1 VKTTPFFLSR
11 FRTWIQDLKVALRG
25 FIEAFGLEEALG
37 SLTSPSAIN
46 NAHRRAPTSRFSL
59 TFSTGNVKMLFDPHF
74 VFAKGMVA
82 MWRWLL
88 FGTVVSAGLVLT
100 SGADS
105 QTPPKHATTRKVQF
119 ARDILPIF
127 SANCLVC
134 HGQDEK
140 ARKAG
145 LRLDLAE
152 TATRTLKSGARA
164 IVPGNAK
171 ASELIARV
179 NAPDEER
186 MPPPKSHKELKASE
200 KELLKRWIVEGAEY
214 QPHWAFV
221 APKRPP
227 LLQTKNKTWPRNAI
241 DSFVLARLEA
251 EGLQPAPEADRYT
264 LARRVAIDLTGL
276 PPTIA
281 MVDRFV
287 ADSRPDAYEKY
298 VDEVL
303 QLPGYGERWAQ
314 VWLDLARYADS
325 NGYAEDQPRT
335 IWKFR
340 DWVIAAI
347 NANMPFDRFTI
358 EQIAGDILPGART
371 DQIIATAFHRNTL
384 TNTEGGTSD
393 EEFRNIA
400 VVDRV
405 NTTFQ
410 VWMGLTMACA
420 QCHSHKFDPITQDE
434 YFQVFA
440 IFNQSEDSDKAD
452 NSPNLM
458 YLAPEQAQKKAA
470 LEAELAALRK
480 QLTKIYPKMGE
491 AQETWEKEV
500 TSKKLPPK
508 IGSILNQAS
517 AKRTPQQK
525 EELTDFFLATVPEVK
540 DLYAPMLKA
549 KTALAQIQPVPTPIM
564 RELPDGKKRL
574 TKVHIRGD
582 WLNQG
587 NEVRPAVPVLFPS
600 LPEGMPANRLA
611 LAKWLVDKRN
621 PLTSRVTVNRYWE
634 QVFGIGLV
642 QTPEDFGLRSNPP
655 THPELLDWLAVEFQD
670 TLGWD
675 VKKLLKLVV
684 TSATYRQS
692 SKVNAALA
700 ERDPE
705 NRLFARGPSFRAS
718 AETIRDQALFV
729 SGLLSPKM
737 YGPSVRPPQ
746 PRSGLSAAFGP
757 GTDWTNST
765 GEDKY
770 RRGLY
775 TYWRRT
781 TPYPSMVTFDA
792 PSRTVCAVNRPRTN
806 TPLQALVTLNDP
818 VYVEAAQALARRLL
832 KEGGATN
839 DSKARFGFRVCL
851 LRPPS
856 ATEERRLVDLFE
868 KARRDYVANPKD
880 AQSMATDPL
889 GPLPADGDPVDAA
902 AWTVVSNVLLNLD
915 EMFVK
920 R

>member
-1 VKTTPFFLSR
+1 LILFL
-11 FRTWIQDLKVALRG
+11 
-25 FIEAFGLEEALG
+25 
-37 SLTSPSAIN
+37 
-46 NAHRRAPTSRFSL
+46 
-59 TFSTGNVKMLFDPHF
+59 LFP
-74 VFAKGMVA
+74 KGVIA
-82 MWRWLL
+82 MWRWLA
-88 FGTVVSAGLVLT
+88 FSSVVFAGLIWS

-105 QTPPKHATTRKVQF
+105 QTPLKQTSSGKVQF
-119 ARDILPIF
+119 ARDILPIL

-145 LRLDLAE
+145 LRLDLSE
-152 TATRTLKSGARA
+152 TATRTLKSGSRA

-171 ASELIARV
+171 ASELIARI
-179 NAPDEER
+179 NAKDEDR
-186 MPPPKSHKELKASE
+186 MPPPKSHKELKEAQ
-200 KELLKRWIVEGAEY
+200 KELLKRWINEGAEY

-221 APKRPP
+221 APKRPALPP
-227 LLQTKNKTWPRNAI
+227 LKNKAWARSAI

-251 EGLQPAPEADRYT
+251 QGLEPAPEADRYT

-276 PPTIA
+276 PPTLA

-287 ADSRPDAYEKY
+287 TDSRPDAYERY

-303 QLPGYGERWAQ
+303 ELQGYGERWAQ

-340 DWVIAAI
+340 DWVIASI
-347 NANMPFDRFTI
+347 NANMPFDRFTM
-358 EQIAGDILPGART
+358 EQIAGDMLLGATT

-420 QCHSHKFDPITQDE
+420 QCHSHKFDPLTQEE

-458 YLAPEQAQKKAA
+458 YLAPEQAQKKAT
-470 LEAELAALRK
+470 LETELAILQK
-480 QLTKIYPKMGE
+480 QLTKTYPNLAE
-491 AQETWEKEV
+491 AQAKWEKEATKDV
-500 TSKKLPPK
+500 PSK
-508 IGSILNQAS
+508 IASILAQAS

-525 EELTDFFLATVPEVK
+525 EELTSYFASTVPQIK
-540 DLYAPMLKA
+540 DIYVSVLKA
-549 KTALAQIQPVPTPIM
+549 KATLTQIKPVPTPIM
-564 RELPDGKKRL
+564 RELPDGKKRV
-574 TKVHIRGD
+574 TKIHIRGD

-587 NEVRPAVPVLFPS
+587 KEVKPSTPALFPP
-600 LPEGMPANRLA
+600 LPDGMPANRLA

-634 QVFGIGLV
+634 QVFGVGLV
-642 QTPEDFGLRSNPP
+642 QTPEDFGLRSSPP

-692 SKVNAALA
+692 SKVDAALA
-700 ERDPE
+700 ERDPD
-705 NRLFARGPSFRAS
+705 NRLFARGPRFRAS

-737 YGPSVRPPQ
+737 LGPSVRPPQ
-746 PRSGLSAAFGP
+746 PKFGLSAAFGP
-757 GTDWTNST
+757 GTDWANST

-818 VYVEAAQALARRLL
+818 VYVEAAQALGRRIL
-832 KEGGATN
+832 KEGGTTN

-851 LRPPS
+851 MRPPS
-856 ATEERRLVDLFE
+856 DAETRRLVSLFE
-868 KARRDYVANPKD
+868 QAHREFGASPKE
-880 AQSMATDPL
+880 AQDMATDPL
-889 GPLPADGDPVDAA
+889 GPLPGGMGPDEAA

-920 R
+920 K